1 MPDDAT
7 PQDQAG
13 VHAPEAADTA
23 RISRFWPIVS
33 GSAAVGT
40 AVLLGVIILIRG
52 NLPFEADAE
61 WMEEIIEHRN
71 PVLEWASYVMNFI
84 GGGWFAIFVVPLG
97 GALVFVLLKRYWAAL
112 YLALA
117 MAVSAG
123 VVQLLKGL
131 YDRPRP
137 EDILVVTDAGSFPSG
152 HTANA
157 ATLAVVVGVL
167 FWRTWVW
174 AAGAIYVVAMALS
187 RTYLGA
193 HWFSDTIGGLLLGAA
208 VALIVWAPF
217 AHRLRVESPPAA
229 R

>member
-1 MPDDAT
+1 MSETAAPQKAT
-7 PQDQAG
+7 
-13 VHAPEAADTA
+13 TA
-23 RISRFWPIVS
+23 RISRFWPLVS
-33 GSAAVGT
+33 GTAAVGT
-40 AVLLGVIILIRG
+40 ALLLGLIIAIRG
-52 NLPFEADAE
+52 NLPFEADSE

-71 PVLEWASYVMNFI
+71 PVLEVASYVMNFI

-97 GALVFVLLKRYWAAL
+97 GALVFVLVKRYWAAL
-112 YLALA
+112 FFAVS

-137 EDILVVTDAGSFPSG
+137 EDILVVVDEGSFPSG

-157 ATLAVVVGVL
+157 ATLAVVLGL
-167 FWRTWVW
+167 LLWRWWVW
-174 AAGAIYVVAMALS
+174 AAGAVYVVAMMLS

-208 VALIVWAPF
+208 VAVIVWAPF
-217 AHRLRVESPPAA
+217 AHRLRVETGPQA